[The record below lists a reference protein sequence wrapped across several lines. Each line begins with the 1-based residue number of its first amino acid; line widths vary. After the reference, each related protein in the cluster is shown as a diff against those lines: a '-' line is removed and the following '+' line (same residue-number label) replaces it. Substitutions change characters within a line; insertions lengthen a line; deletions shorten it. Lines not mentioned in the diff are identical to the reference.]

1 MYYKGLKF
9 VDEIILSTDII
20 YISYTI
26 LISVSNCVD
35 EIVNVTLNY
44 NNF

>member
-20 YISYTI
+20 FLSQTI
-26 LISVSNCVD
+26 LIFISNCVD
-35 EIVNVTLNY
+35 EIVNITLDNIKL
-44 NNF
+44 